1 MIRQSTWA
9 VRQRAKRA
17 PTSNRPIVRPCTAIV
32 ASPQC
37 TYPIPS
43 PLAGEV
49 GNAMALPGG
58 GYAAARAASPF
69 RSDPSQL
76 RREVRH
82 YSLALGAA
90 PHPTLP
96 LKGGGAKKDVCAPLA
111 RAVEA

>member
-17 PTSNRPIVRPCTAIV
+17 PTSNRPIVRLCRVIV

-37 TYPIPS
+37 KYPTPS

-82 YSLALGAA
+82 YSLALGAD
-90 PHPTLP
+90 PPP
-96 LKGGGAKKDVCAPLA
+96 YPPPQGGRAKKDV
-111 RAVEA
+111 